1 MNQKS
6 IAVLPFHNISS
17 DTENEY
23 FADGI
28 TEELI
33 NALSNIDALKVTART
48 SSFIYKG
55 KSVDI
60 RVIGNELG
68 VSTVLEG
75 SVRKAGN
82 RVRITAQ
89 LIRTDSG
96 FHIWSE
102 SFDRELSDIF
112 QLQDEISVLIADKI
126 RENYGHFHINEH
138 LVVPKTSNMEAYQQ
152 FLKGRFYQLNWS
164 ANDFS
169 RAIDF
174 YKLSIKLD
182 AAFYQPYFGIV
193 QCYGILGAWSFMDRQ
208 EAFDLADEY
217 LKKGLAIQ
225 PESSEAYFSLATHA
239 FWVNWNPH
247 QGLAYLEKGL
257 AITPNDTELLESA
270 AECYTALG
278 QFDDAMNAVNK
289 ALEINPLS
297 INHHYTKGNIYYLRK
312 QYTEALHW
320 MSKALEMDPNWD
332 LAIRI
337 KACCFILQEDKASL
351 EEWLT
356 NMQNVP
362 NAHNLLLLYEAKNEN
377 KIPSLQ
383 DFTEVQS
390 QYLPWEVYVPLYTGD
405 KAAALT
411 ALKLGLDQHIGQYV
425 NFMNDPFLE
434 PLKNE
439 LLYQQFCQDTFPAA
453 AQSVTPSVL
462 STKPSTPK
470 LTEGEIST
478 FKDAL
483 IRVMEEEELYLNSEL
498 TLRMTAEAIQLHP
511 NKLSWL
517 LNEVVGKSFNEF
529 INSYRLASFQAKAG
543 LPAYT
548 NLTILGLA
556 YECGFNSKSVFN
568 EFFKKQIGTTPS
580 KWIRQHVKR

>member
-17 DTENEY
+17 DAENEY

-33 NALSNIDALKVTART
+33 NALSKIDALKVTART

-126 RENYGHFHINEH
+126 RENYGHFYINEH

-152 FLKGRFYQLNWS
+152 FLKGRFYQLNWN
-164 ANDFS
+164 ADDFT
-169 RAIDF
+169 RAIEF

-193 QCYGILGAWSFMDRQ
+193 QCYGILGAWNFMDRQ
-208 EAFDLADEY
+208 EAFDLANEY

-278 QFDDAMNAVNK
+278 KFEKALEAINK

-297 INHHYTKGNIYYLRK
+297 INHHYTKGNVYYLR
-312 QYTEALHW
+312 QEYPEALQW
-320 MSKALEMDPNWD
+320 MTKALEMDPKWD

-337 KACCFILQEDKASL
+337 KACCFILQQDKTSL

-362 NAHNLLLLYEAKNEN
+362 NAHNLLLLYEAKNEG
-377 KIPSLQ
+377 KIPRLQ

-411 ALKLGLDQHIGQYV
+411 ALKLGLDQHIGQFI
-425 NFMNDPFLE
+425 NFMNDPFFE
-434 PLKNE
+434 PLQNE
-439 LLYQQFCQDTFPAA
+439 PLYQQFCREIFPAA
-453 AQSVTPSVL
+453 TQSATTSVL
-462 STKPSTPK
+462 PTKPSIPK
-470 LTEGEIST
+470 LTEGEISA
-478 FKDAL
+478 FKSAL
-483 IRVMEEEELYLNSEL
+483 TEIMEQEKLYLNSEL
-498 TLRMTAEAIQLHP
+498 SLRMTAEAIQLHP

-529 INSYRLASFQAKAG
+529 INTYRLAAFQEKAG
-543 LPAYT
+543 QPDYS

-568 EFFKKQIGTTPS
+568 EFFKKQVGTTPS
-580 KWIRQHVKR
+580 KWIRQHVKG